1 MLNIENNQL
10 DEKTTKLIKKI
21 FKKALKLDKHNPRR
35 IEATLSFAT
44 DDEIKALNK
53 ETRKIDEVTD
63 VLSFPN
69 LNHIFNGR
77 INKKLYPLDVN
88 PATNKIVLGD
98 IVININRAKEQA
110 MDYAHSLNREVCY
123 LFVHGLLHL
132 LSYDHIDEMDK
143 NLMRGQEELILSKFD
158 LTRD

>member
-1 MLNIENNQL
+1 MLNIENNPL

-21 FKKALKLDKHNPRR
+21 FKKTLKLDKHKARQ
-35 IEATLSFAT
+35 IEATLSFVT
-44 DDEIKALNK
+44 DEEIKELNK
-53 ETRKIDEVTD
+53 ETRNIDEITD

-69 LNHIFNGR
+69 LNHVFNGR
-77 INKKLYPLDVN
+77 INKKLYPLDIN
-88 PATNKIVLGD
+88 PATDKIVLGD
-98 IVININRAKEQA
+98 IIINLNRAKEQA
-110 MDYAHSLNREVCY
+110 KEYAHSFNREVCY

-158 LTRD
+158 LTRS

>member
-1 MLNIENNQL
+1 MLNIENNKL

-21 FKKALKLDKHNPRR
+21 FKKTLKLDKHKEGQ
-35 IEATLSFAT
+35 IEATLSFVT
-44 DDEIKALNK
+44 DEEIKQLNK
-53 ETRKIDEVTD
+53 ETRNIDEVTD

-98 IVININRAKEQA
+98 IVINLNRAKEQA
-110 MDYAHSLNREVCY
+110 EEYAHSLNREVCY

-158 LTRD
+158 LTRG